1 VAFFPDARSSNQKVQ
16 MDGVQILGTN
26 SKKMTEI
33 SSLHEP
39 VLLERCIEILGE
51 ALQGETAILV
61 DGTLGLGGHSEAFLL
76 RFPKLV
82 LVGID
87 RDENALRLA
96 GERLAPFADR
106 IHLVQAVY
114 SEIPE
119 VLEELGLNLAD
130 AVLLDLGVSSM
141 QLDEKDR
148 GFAYSF
154 DAPLDMRM
162 DSTEELTA
170 AKILNE
176 YKEEELVS
184 IFKTY
189 GEERY
194 AKGIAR
200 QIVRIRS
207 KSPFTNSKQ
216 LTDIIAKVV
225 PFIPGK
231 SSGHPAK
238 RVFQALRIEVNRELE
253 ILEETI
259 PQVIE
264 ALKVGGRVLVLSYQ
278 SLEDR
283 IVKQALAAASTS
295 SAPLDLP
302 IELEQHAPIIRLLVR
317 GAEKASEQ
325 EINQNPR
332 SASVRLRAAQKIRN
346 AA

>member
-1 VAFFPDARSSNQKVQ
+1 
-16 MDGVQILGTN
+16 
-26 SKKMTEI
+26 MTSI

-51 ALQGETAILV
+51 ALHGDSAILV

-162 DSTEELTA
+162 DSTEALTA
-170 AKILNE
+170 ANILND
-176 YKEEELVS
+176 YKEEELTR

-194 AKGIAR
+194 ARAIAR
-200 QIVRIRS
+200 QIVKVRS
-207 KSPFTNSKQ
+207 KSPFTTSKQ
-216 LTDIIAKVV
+216 LTDIISKVV

-253 ILEETI
+253 ILEDTV
-259 PQVIE
+259 PAVIE
-264 ALKVGGRVLVLSYQ
+264 ALKVDGRVLVLSYQ

-283 IVKQALAAASTS
+283 IVKHALVAASTS

-302 IELEQHAPIIRLLVR
+302 IELEQHAPILRLLVR
-317 GAEKASEQ
+317 GAEKATEE
-325 EINQNPR
+325 EITRNPR

>member
-1 VAFFPDARSSNQKVQ
+1 MSQ
-16 MDGVQILGTN
+16 
-26 SKKMTEI
+26 I

-51 ALQGETAILV
+51 ALTGDSAVLV

-119 VLEELGLNLAD
+119 VLEDLGLDLAD

-176 YKEEELVS
+176 YKEDDLAR

-194 AKGIAR
+194 ARAIAR
-200 QIVRIRS
+200 QIVKIRS
-207 KSPFTNSKQ
+207 KSPFTTSKQ
-216 LTDIIAKVV
+216 LTDIISKVV

-259 PQVIE
+259 PAVID

-283 IVKQALAAASTS
+283 IVKQALVAASTS

-302 IELEQHAPIIRLLVR
+302 IELEQHAPILRLLVR
-317 GAEKASEQ
+317 GAEKATEE
-325 EINQNPR
+325 EIIRNPR
-332 SASVRLRAAQKIRN
+332 SASVRLRAAQKIRT

>member
-1 VAFFPDARSSNQKVQ
+1 
-16 MDGVQILGTN
+16 MDGVQGLGPRDTQ
-26 SKKMTEI
+26 MTEI
-33 SSLHEP
+33 SSLHQP
-39 VLLERCIEILGE
+39 VLLERCIALLGD
-51 ALQGETAILV
+51 ALSSEGAILV
-61 DGTLGLGGHSEAFLL
+61 DGTLGLGGHSEAFLQ
-76 RFPKLV
+76 RFPKLT

-87 RDENALRLA
+87 RDENALKLA

-119 VLEELGLNLAD
+119 VLEELGLDLAD

-141 QLDEKDR
+141 QLDEKER

-162 DSTEELTA
+162 DKSAELTA
-170 AKILNE
+170 AVILNE
-176 YKEEELVS
+176 YAEADLAA
-184 IFKTY
+184 IFKSY
-189 GEERY
+189 GEERF
-194 AKGIAR
+194 AKPIAK
-200 QIVRIRS
+200 QIVKVRTS
-207 KSPFTNSKQ
+207 QPFTNSKQ
-216 LTDIIAKVV
+216 LTEIIAKIV

-238 RVFQALRIEVNRELE
+238 RVFQALRIEVNSELD

-259 PQVIE
+259 PAVIDS
-264 ALKVGGRVLVLSYQ
+264 LRIGGRVVVLAYQ

-295 SAPLDLP
+295 SAPIELP
-302 IELEQHAPIIRLLVR
+302 IELAEHAPVLRLLVR
-317 GAEKASEQ
+317 GAEKATEQ
-325 EINQNPR
+325 EIQENPR
-332 SASVRLRAAQKIRN
+332 SASVRLRAAEKIRK

>member
-1 VAFFPDARSSNQKVQ
+1 
-16 MDGVQILGTN
+16 
-26 SKKMTEI
+26 MTEI
-33 SSLHEP
+33 SSLHKP
-39 VLLERCIEILGE
+39 VLLERCIELLGE
-51 ALQGETAILV
+51 ALNNDSAILV
-61 DGTLGLGGHSEAFLL
+61 DGTLGLGGHSEAFLQ
-76 RFPKLV
+76 RFPKLT

-87 RDENALRLA
+87 RDENALKLA

-130 AVLLDLGVSSM
+130 GVLLDLGVSSM
-141 QLDEKDR
+141 QLDERDR

-162 DSTEELTA
+162 DKSADLTA
-170 AKILNE
+170 AAVLNE
-176 YKEEELVS
+176 YAEADLAG
-184 IFKTY
+184 IFKNY

-194 AKGIAR
+194 AKPIAK
-200 QIVRIRS
+200 QIVKVRS
-207 KSPFTNSKQ
+207 SQPFVNSKQ
-216 LTDIIAKVV
+216 LTEIIAKIV

-238 RVFQALRIEVNRELE
+238 RVFQALRIEVNSELE

-259 PQVIE
+259 PAVIDS
-264 ALKVGGRVLVLSYQ
+264 LRIGGRVLVLSYQ

-295 SAPLDLP
+295 SAPIELP
-302 IELEQHAPIIRLLVR
+302 IELAEHAPVLRLLVR
-317 GAEKASEQ
+317 GGEKASEEEIQ
-325 EINQNPR
+325 ENPR
-332 SASVRLRAAQKIRN
+332 SASVRLRAAEKIRK

>member
-1 VAFFPDARSSNQKVQ
+1 MS
-16 MDGVQILGTN
+16 
-26 SKKMTEI
+26 EI

-39 VLLERCIEILGE
+39 VLLERCLEILGE
-51 ALQGETAILV
+51 ALKGDSAILV
-61 DGTLGLGGHSEAFLL
+61 DGTLGLGGHSEAFLK

-130 AVLLDLGVSSM
+130 AILLDLGVSSM
-141 QLDEKDR
+141 QLDERDR

-162 DSTEELTA
+162 DATEELTA
-170 AKILNE
+170 ADILNS
-176 YKEEELVS
+176 YKEEELAA

-194 AKGIAR
+194 AKAIAR
-200 QIVRIRS
+200 QIVKIRT
-207 KSPFTNSKQ
+207 KSPFSSSKQ
-216 LTDIIAKVV
+216 LTDIIAKVI

-231 SSGHPAK
+231 STGHPAK
-238 RVFQALRIEVNRELE
+238 RVFQALRIEVNRELD

-259 PQVIE
+259 PAVIR
-264 ALKVGGRVLVLSYQ
+264 ALKINGRVLVLSYQ

-283 IVKQALAAASTS
+283 IVKQALVKASSS
-295 SAPLDLP
+295 SAPIDLP
-302 IELEQHAPIIRLLVR
+302 IELEQHAPVLRLLVK

-325 EINQNPR
+325 EIHENPR

>member
-1 VAFFPDARSSNQKVQ
+1 MS
-16 MDGVQILGTN
+16 
-26 SKKMTEI
+26 EI

-51 ALQGETAILV
+51 ALKRDSAILV
-61 DGTLGLGGHSEAFLL
+61 DGTLGLGGHSEAFLK

-96 GERLAPFADR
+96 GERLEPFADR

-114 SEIPE
+114 SDIPE
-119 VLEELGLNLAD
+119 VLEDLGLNLAD
-130 AVLLDLGVSSM
+130 AILLDLGVSSM
-141 QLDEKDR
+141 QLDERDR

-162 DSTEELTA
+162 DVTEELTA
-170 AKILNE
+170 ADILNE
-176 YKEEELVS
+176 YKEDELAT

-194 AKGIAR
+194 AKAIAR
-200 QIVRIRS
+200 RIVKIRS
-207 KSPFTNSKQ
+207 KSKFSTSKQ
-216 LTDIIAKVV
+216 LTDIIAKVI

-231 SSGHPAK
+231 STGHPAK

-259 PQVIE
+259 PAVIN
-264 ALKVGGRVLVLSYQ
+264 ALKVDGRVLVLSYQ

-283 IVKQALAAASTS
+283 IVKQALVKASSS

-302 IELEQHAPIIRLLVR
+302 IELEQHAPVLRLLVK
-317 GAEKASEQ
+317 GAEKASEE
-325 EINQNPR
+325 EIHENPR